1 MSKLGDRIRK
11 TMHVEAAPI
20 GFRAVRPAKS
30 PSLLVMALLDGD
42 GKGRIAQATEK
53 GAGAIILRGV
63 QPDGV
68 KAAVEAAGEVPC
80 GVWPEKL
87 DAGAVAALVE
97 AGADFVVFDAEA
109 TPATAL
115 LDDKP
120 GYVLVLRGEPEDT
133 YLRIL
138 ESLGLEGILLDGWS
152 GPLTLRKQLELRR
165 IAGLTR
171 KPLMLPVSLP
181 VESGELEC
189 LRDAGVSVLAVD
201 GSDSRAMDELPSLL
215 QAIESLPGPRRRRET
230 ALEVLLPRAAELAGA
245 EEEEEEEE
253 EGE

>member
-30 PSLLVMALLDGD
+30 PALLVTVLLDGD
-42 GKGRIAQATEK
+42 GKGKVAAAVEK
-53 GAGAIILRGV
+53 GAGAIVLRGAE
-63 QPDGV
+63 PDDV
-68 KAAVEAAGEVPC
+68 KAAAEAAGEVPC
-80 GVWPEKL
+80 GVWPEKV
-87 DAGAVAALVE
+87 DAETIAALVE
-97 AGADFVVFDAEA
+97 AGADFMVFDAEA

-115 LDDKP
+115 LEDKP
-120 GYVLVLRGEPEDT
+120 GYVLLLGGAPEDT

-138 ESLGLEGILLDGWS
+138 ESVALDGVLLDGWS
-152 GPLTLRKQLELRR
+152 GPLTLRKQVELRR

-181 VESGELEC
+181 IESGDLEC

-201 GSDSRAMDELPSLL
+201 GGDARALDELPSLV
-215 QAIESLPGPRRRRET
+215 QAIEALPGPRRRRET
-230 ALEVLLPRAAELAGA
+230 ALEVLLPRAAEMAA
-245 EEEEEEEE
+245 EEEDEEDE